1 MSVVL
6 SAHWHS
12 KQTSVKL
19 GWGNNFLGNVCY
31 HGKPHVL
38 LDLYLFKVP
47 AVTVWL
53 FLAHDISKVSLNH
66 FFFFFFLLFVTWFAS
81 DKPVWS
87 PCQKPTHRKLEK
99 QTTCFLRVTWFIDFP
114 CWWQTYGSEPIKKW
128 DTEDHWN
135 RRWIDGLPSIMIGTN
150 LVIQWSLHDSAAKRL
165 SPNEVFKLYYMHQVE
180 CHCILSVV
188 LTCFHLL
195 YTWKLSGF
203 SI

>member
-1 MSVVL
+1 MI
-6 SAHWHS
+6 
-12 KQTSVKL
+12 
-19 GWGNNFLGNVCY
+19 FLR
-31 HGKPHVL
+31 
-38 LDLYLFKVP
+38 
-47 AVTVWL
+47 
-53 FLAHDISKVSLNH
+53 FLWIT
-66 FFFFFFLLFVTWFAS
+66 FFFFFF
-81 DKPVWS
+81 
-87 PCQKPTHRKLEK
+87 
-99 QTTCFLRVTWFIDFP
+99 CFLWPDLPQTNLFEAHVKSQHTGSWRNKQHASWGWP
-114 CWWQTYGSEPIKKW
+114 GLCWWQTYGSEPIKKW